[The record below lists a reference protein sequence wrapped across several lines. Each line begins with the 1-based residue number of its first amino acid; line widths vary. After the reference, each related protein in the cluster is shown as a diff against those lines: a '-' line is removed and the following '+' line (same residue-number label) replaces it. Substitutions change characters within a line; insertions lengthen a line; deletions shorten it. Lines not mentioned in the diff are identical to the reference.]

1 MTDFQHQ
8 REAMVSQQLWT
19 RSIHDERV
27 LAAMGKVA
35 REWFVPPDYRDA
47 SYADRALPIGCEQT
61 ISQPYM
67 VALMTQ
73 ELLLTGTERVL
84 EVGTG
89 SGYQTAVLAE
99 LCAEVYTIERIRE
112 LSLRA
117 RGILDARG
125 YENVHFLI
133 GDGSKGWPE
142 QAPFD
147 RVLTTAM
154 APEMPTALFAQLEE
168 NGILVIPIGSE
179 DRQMLQ
185 QIRKQDGKPVVR
197 DVCACMFVKLIGSEG
212 WLPEASD

>member
-1 MTDFQHQ
+1 MAEFKQQ
-8 REAMVSQQLWT
+8 REAMVSQQLWA
-19 RSIHDERV
+19 RGIHDERV
-27 LAAMGKVA
+27 LAAMQKVP
-35 REWFVPPDYRDA
+35 REWFVLPEQRDA
-47 SYADRALPIGCEQT
+47 SYADRALPIGCDQT

-73 ELLLTGTERVL
+73 ELTLSGDERVL
-84 EVGTG
+84 EIGTG

-99 LCAEVYTIERIRE
+99 LCAEVYTIERIRD

-117 RGILDARG
+117 RSILDARG

-147 RVLTTAM
+147 RILTTAM
-154 APEMPTALFAQLEE
+154 APEMPRTLFAQLSE
-168 NGILVIPIGSE
+168 GGVLVIPLGNE

-197 DVCACMFVKLIGSEG
+197 DVCACMFVKLIGGEG
-212 WLPEASD
+212 WLPEVSD